1 MIRKQGNTMVNSAQN
16 THKLT
21 NVQALLLQTF
31 QFDLTEIE
39 LLEVKK
45 LLTNHFA
52 QKAREEADKL
62 INDGVVK
69 LENLDK
75 ASEEIINDRG
85 SYLKKIRSEGRN

>member
-1 MIRKQGNTMVNSAQN
+1 MVNSAQN

-31 QFDLTEIE
+31 QFDLSETE

-45 LLTNHFA
+45 LLSNHFA

-69 LENLDK
+69 LEDLDK

-85 SYLKKIRSEGRN
+85 SYLKKIRSEGSN

>member
-1 MIRKQGNTMVNSAQN
+1 MVNSAQN

-31 QFDLTEIE
+31 QFDLSETE

-69 LENLDK
+69 LEDLDK

>member
-1 MIRKQGNTMVNSAQN
+1 MVNSAQN

-31 QFDLTEIE
+31 QFDLSETE

-45 LLTNHFA
+45 LLSNHFA

-69 LENLDK
+69 LEDLDK

>member
-1 MIRKQGNTMVNSAQN
+1 MVNSAQN

-69 LENLDK
+69 LEDLDK